1 MKENAGSIR
10 GAPGRH
16 PQDAGAHSGGD
27 RRSFTMQVHFTS
39 QFTISGNPMIKLSKM
54 AHAVALAL
62 STLLPAAAFA
72 QTNTA
77 PAGAPELQS
86 VTVTAQRRTENIKEV
101 PVSVTALK
109 GERLD
114 TIVSGGEDIRV
125 LAAKVPSLNVESSN
139 GRTFPRFYIR
149 GYGNTDF
156 NTFASQPVSLIYD
169 EVVQENPILKGY
181 PIFDVAS
188 VEVLRGPQGTLFGRN
203 TPAGVVKLESEKP
216 NSKKIEGYYNASVA
230 SHNTV
235 NVDGAV
241 NVPLSNEWAMRFSTL
256 RQHRDS
262 YIDNYADTG
271 FTVKRGELDGYN
283 EHAERLQFLYTPSTT
298 FNALFNVHQRTTTGS
313 SRLFRANLIAKGSND
328 IAAGVD
334 LDKVVSNALNFQN
347 LKTSGANAR
356 LSWDLGAFKLY
367 SITGFEQ
374 VNRYL
379 SRGDIDGGVVGQAG
393 VPFQVE
399 TAGGITGVKQYTQEL
414 RVESKDA
421 GPLNYQAGLYYFN
434 EDANGYSDNF
444 NSTTGAQTSHLA
456 SHQKNTAWAAFGSV
470 NYAISDLWSVRG
482 GLRYTNDEKD
492 FNTVSA
498 VNVVQIGPA
507 AVNESKHKVNW
518 DLSSTYK
525 LNQDVNVYARVATGF
540 RAPSIA
546 AASASVPITVA
557 DAETITS
564 YEAGIKADL
573 FQRRGRVAFS
583 VYDFTVKNQQLTVVG
598 GNSNVNRLIN
608 AAKTEGRGAEVDFE
622 AFITSDF
629 KVTAGGSYN
638 FTEIKDASLSVN
650 KCAQCTITDPINAAG
665 RVVIDGNPLPQAPK
679 FTLNA
684 SARYQWQLADG
695 QLYTLVDVSHRSKI
709 NFFLYEAVEFTGKS
723 LTETGLRVGYIFGNG
738 KYEVAAFGRN
748 IGDTRRVTGGID
760 FNNLTGFT
768 NEPRVVGVQ
777 FKGNF

>member
-1 MKENAGSIR
+1 
-10 GAPGRH
+10 
-16 PQDAGAHSGGD
+16 
-27 RRSFTMQVHFTS
+27 
-39 QFTISGNPMIKLSKM
+39 MIKLSKM
-54 AHAVALAL
+54 HQRVLRANGAALAL
-62 STLLPAAAFA
+62 TALLPAGAAFA
-72 QTNTA
+72 QTTA
-77 PAGAPELQS
+77 APELQS

-156 NTFASQPVSLIYD
+156 NTFASQPVSLVYD
-169 EVVQENPILKGY
+169 DVVQENPILKGY

-216 NSKKIEGYYNASVA
+216 NTRKTEGYYNASVA
-230 SHNTV
+230 SHNTI

-256 RQHRDS
+256 RQHRDNFV
-262 YIDNYADTG
+262 DNYADTA
-271 FTVKRGELDGYN
+271 FTTKRGELDGYN

-313 SRLFRANLIAKGSND
+313 SRLFRANLIKKGSND
-328 IAAGVD
+328 FADGVD
-334 LDKVVSNALNFQN
+334 LDKVVTNAQNYQN

-356 LSWDLGAFKLY
+356 LSWDLGAVKLY
-367 SITGFEQ
+367 SITAFEQ

-379 SRGDIDGGVVGQAG
+379 SRGDIDGGVPGG
-393 VPFQVE
+393 PGFIPFQVE
-399 TAGGITGVKQYTQEL
+399 TAGGITGVKQYTQEV
-414 RVESKDA
+414 RVESKES
-421 GPLNYQAGLYYFN
+421 GPLSYQAGLYYFN

-456 SHQKNTAWAAFGSV
+456 SHQKNTAWAAFGSL
-470 NYAISDLWSVRG
+470 NYALNDQWIVRG
-482 GLRYTNDEKD
+482 GLRYTNDDKD

-498 VNVVQIGPA
+498 VNVTQIGPA
-507 AVNESKHKVNW
+507 SVSESKHKINW
-518 DLSSTYK
+518 DLSTTYK
-525 LNQDVNVYARVATGF
+525 LNKDVNLYARAATGF

-564 YEAGIKADL
+564 FEAGVKADL

-583 VYDFTVKNQQLTVVG
+583 VYDFEVKNQQLTVVG

-608 AAKTEGRGAEVDFE
+608 AAKTDGRGAELDFE
-622 AFITSDF
+622 AYVTSDF

-638 FTEIKDASLSVN
+638 FTEIKDPSLSVN

-679 FTLNA
+679 YTFNA
-684 SARYQWQLADG
+684 SARYQWNLADG
-695 QLYTLVDVSHRSKI
+695 QIYTLVDVSHRSKI
-709 NFFLYEAVEFTGKS
+709 NFFLYEAVEFTGKA
-723 LTETGLRVGYIFGNG
+723 LTETGLRVGYIWANG

-748 IGDTRRVTGGID
+748 IGDTRRITGGID